1 MKITATHHVGL
12 FTPNFEA
19 MKAFYTKTLGL
30 PIVKT
35 WSEPTIIFLAAGST
49 LIELIDNSNFA
60 LSDARPAGFDHF
72 AFHVAS
78 VDESF
83 AELVAAG
90 VTIHSEPRDFK
101 DVRIAFFRDPDGNLL
116 ELVEDPRVS

>member
-83 AELVAAG
+83 AELVRAAG
-90 VTIHSEPRDFK
+90 FE
-101 DVRIAFFRDPDGNLL
+101 
-116 ELVEDPRVS
+116 RVSYRNMTGGIAALHSGWKI